1 MAKVSFSKLG
11 LKAKNDIKI
20 VEFNGQNIEVKQYL
34 PINDTLEL
42 ISKVINQSA
51 DDNNFS
57 NPVKLDIFT
66 VIEVID
72 YYTNISFTEKQ
83 REDPAKLF
91 DLIAENDLYETILE
105 AIPRGEI
112 DFIESAIDECSQAIY
127 TYRNSVMGI
136 LDTVS
141 QDYSNLDL
149 DATNIQK
156 KLADPN
162 NMEFLKNVISK
173 LG

>member
-11 LKAKNDIKI
+11 LKAKNDIKTI
-20 VEFNGQNIEVKQYL
+20 EFNGQTIEVKQYL

-66 VIEVID
+66 AIEVID

-91 DLIAENDLYETILE
+91 DLIAENGLYDVILE
-105 AIPRGEI
+105 MIPSSEI
-112 DFIESAIDECSQAIY
+112 DFIRPAIDECSQAIY

-136 LDTVS
+136 LDIVS
-141 QDYSNLDL
+141 KDYSNLDL

>member
-34 PINDTLEL
+34 SINDTLEL

-91 DLIAENDLYETILE
+91 DLIAENDLYEAILE
-105 AIPRGEI
+105 AIPIEEI
-112 DFIESAIDECSQAIY
+112 DFIESSIDECSQAIY

-141 QDYSNLDL
+141 QDYSNLEL

-156 KLADPN
+156 NLADPN
-162 NMEFLKNVISK
+162 NMAFLKEVISK